1 MPAPLTL
8 PCAKRVCVSRSLWP
22 LLSVGLFAI
31 NPLPLVL
38 AEASR
43 TEDSTLTLG
52 TVTVQGATGSNGP
65 LSTSSVLS
73 SVDVLGADIL
83 EKMPVNYSWEL
94 FSRAPGVMLTEFN
107 QGTTSGK
114 ISFRGFNGEGEVNAV
129 KLLIDGIPSNSNDGN
144 MPFMDM
150 IFPLELDSI
159 EVVRGT
165 SDARYG
171 LNNIAGN
178 VNMLTRTGGDYTKA
192 RIRYGSYNTQETQL
206 AKGIESSNWTQ
217 NYFFAYQKSDGYR
230 DHAQA
235 DKFSMAGKWF
245 YTPDDNRYRIGLIAR
260 HYETEAQ
267 EPGYLSEEDA
277 HQHPTMTNSYN
288 ATDKGTRR
296 MNQLSV
302 HFDTEL
308 SDTLAWAAKTYV
320 NTFDDRRWTQ
330 YWRTSAQQERDA
342 YETQYGALTSL
353 TWRPEVSWLY
363 DFALEGGADMQQ
375 QHNKSERYRTKDRV
389 RQAQT
394 RDQQFDFDT
403 YGAYVQAEIKPFE
416 SLKIIPAYRV
426 DKIQGDFTNEMT
438 GLDYDINDYGLIKQ
452 PKLSVVYS
460 PWDVASVYAN
470 WGRTFQVGTGAAAYK
485 IPPRDTDLA
494 PSINEGWETGIKFTP
509 ADWIDGRVAYWQ
521 QKASGEVSRRLN
533 DPSGE
538 SDNVGQTRRWGYDA
552 QVNLHP
558 NERTDLWMAYA
569 WQYSKI
575 LQPSSTLPNSK
586 GQEIDHIPH
595 HLYNAGVSYKAT
607 PALQLTAW
615 MNGQTNYYLERE
627 NTRGTYGGYVL
638 MNLGASYRVTESVSV
653 DLQLKNL
660 TNRYYEY
667 VWYDPD
673 GAQASLHSP
682 GDGRALY
689 TGVSVDF

>member
-375 QHNKSERYRTKDRV
+375 QQNKSERYRTKDRV

-558 NERTDLWMAYA
+558 NEHTDLWMAYA

>member
-1 MPAPLTL
+1 MPAPFTL
-8 PCAKRVCVSRSLWP
+8 PHAKRVAVPCSLWP
-22 LLSVGLFAI
+22 MLSVSL
-31 NPLPLVL
+31 L
-38 AEASR
+38 AFSSLASAD
-43 TEDSTLTLG
+43 ESAALTLG
-52 TVTVQGATGSNGP
+52 AVAIQGTSGDSGP
-65 LSTSSVLS
+65 LGTRGVPG
-73 SVDVLGADIL
+73 SVDILGADVV

-178 VNMLTRTGGDYTKA
+178 VNMLTRTGGDYTRA
-192 RIRYGSYNTQETQL
+192 RIRYGSDDTRETQF

-217 NYFFAYQKSDGYR
+217 NYFFAYQKADGYR
-230 DHAQA
+230 DHAEA
-235 DKFSMAGKWF
+235 DKVSLSGKWF

-260 HYETEAQ
+260 HYETEAE
-267 EPGYLSEEDA
+267 EPGYLSADDA
-277 HQHPTMTNSYN
+277 HQHPRMSNVYN
-288 ATDKGTRR
+288 ASDKGTRR
-296 MNQLSV
+296 MNQLSL
-302 HFDTEL
+302 HLDTEL
-308 SDTLAWAAKTYV
+308 AETLSWSAKTYL

-353 TWRPEVSWLY
+353 TWRPVVSGLY
-363 DFALEGGADMQQ
+363 HFALEGGTDIQRQQ
-375 QHNKSERYRTKDRV
+375 NTSERYRTLNRA

-403 YGAYVQAEIKPFE
+403 VGAYVQAEIQPFE

-426 DKIQGDFTNEMT
+426 DRIQGDFTNAMT
-438 GLDYDINDYGLIKQ
+438 GTDYAINDYGLIKQ

-460 PWDVASVYAN
+460 PWNVASVYAN

-494 PSINEGWETGIKFTP
+494 PSINEGWETGITFTP
-509 ADWIDGRVAYWQ
+509 ADWVDGRIAYWQ
-521 QKASGEVSRRLN
+521 QEASGEVSRRLN

-552 QVNLHP
+552 QLNLHP
-558 NERTDLWMAYA
+558 NARTEIWLAYA

-575 LQPSSTLPNSK
+575 LQPSATLPGSK
-586 GQEIDHIPH
+586 GREIDHIPH
-595 HLYNAGVSYKAT
+595 HLYNAGIRYQAT
-607 PALQLTAW
+607 PALQLSAW
-615 MNGQTNYYLERE
+615 MNGQTHYYLERE
-627 NTRGTYGGYVL
+627 NTQGTYGGYVL
-638 MNLGASYRVTESVSV
+638 MNLGAVYRVTESVSV

-667 VWYDPD
+667 AWYDPD
-673 GAQASLHSP
+673 GARASLHSP
-682 GDGRALY
+682 GDGRTLMS
-689 TGVSVDF
+689 GVTLDF

>member
-1 MPAPLTL
+1 MPF
-8 PCAKRVCVSRSLWP
+8 SSL
-22 LLSVGLFAI
+22 A
-31 NPLPLVL
+31 L
-38 AEASR
+38 ADESSA
-43 TEDSTLTLG
+43 LTLG
-52 TVTVQGATGSNGP
+52 AVAIQGTSGDSGP
-65 LSTSSVLS
+65 LGTRGVLG
-73 SVDVLGADIL
+73 SVDILGADVV

-94 FSRAPGVMLTEFN
+94 FSRAPGVMLTQFN

-178 VNMLTRTGGDYTKA
+178 VNMLTRTGGDYTRA
-192 RIRYGSYNTQETQL
+192 RIRYASDDTRETQF

-217 NYFFAYQKSDGYR
+217 NYFFAYQKADGYR
-230 DHAQA
+230 DHAEA
-235 DKFSMAGKWF
+235 DKVSLSGKWF

-267 EPGYLSEEDA
+267 EPGYLSADDA
-277 HQHPTMTNSYN
+277 HQHPRMSNAYN
-288 ATDKGTRR
+288 ASDKGTRR
-296 MNQLSV
+296 MNQLSL
-302 HFDTEL
+302 HLDTEL
-308 SDTLAWAAKTYV
+308 AETLSWSAKTYL

-353 TWRPEVSWLY
+353 TWRPAVSGLY
-363 DFALEGGADMQQ
+363 HFALEGGTDIQRQQ
-375 QHNKSERYRTKDRV
+375 NTSERYRTLNRA

-403 YGAYVQAEIKPFE
+403 VGAYVQAEIQPFE

-426 DKIQGDFTNEMT
+426 DRIQGDFTNEMT
-438 GLDYDINDYGLIKQ
+438 GTDYAINNYGLIKQ

-509 ADWIDGRVAYWQ
+509 ADWVDGRIAYWQ
-521 QKASGEVSRRLN
+521 QEASGEVSRRLN

-552 QVNLHP
+552 QLNLHP
-558 NERTDLWMAYA
+558 NARTEIWLAYA

-575 LQPSSTLPNSK
+575 LQPSATLPGSK
-586 GQEIDHIPH
+586 GREIDHIPH
-595 HLYNAGVSYKAT
+595 HLYNAGIRYQAT
-607 PALQLTAW
+607 PALQLSAW
-615 MNGQTNYYLERE
+615 MNGQTHYYLERE
-627 NTRGTYGGYVL
+627 NTQGTYGGYVL
-638 MNLGASYRVTESVSV
+638 MNLGAVYRVTESVSV
-653 DLQLKNL
+653 DLQLKNF

-667 VWYDPD
+667 AWYDPD
-673 GAQASLHSP
+673 GARASLHSP
-682 GDGRALY
+682 GDGRTLMS
-689 TGVSVDF
+689 GVTLDF

>member
-206 AKGIESSNWTQ
+206 AKGIETSNWTQ

-308 SDTLAWAAKTYV
+308 ADTLAWAAKTYV

-438 GLDYDINDYGLIKQ
+438 GLDYAINDYGLIKQ

>member
-1 MPAPLTL
+1 MPAPCSL
-8 PCAKRVCVSRSLWP
+8 PRVKQRVVSRSFLA
-22 LLSVGLFAI
+22 LLSASLSAFD
-31 NPLPLVL
+31 PLSIAV
-38 AEASR
+38 AATSSS
-43 TEDSTLTLG
+43 EDSTLTLG
-52 TVTVQGATGSNGP
+52 TVTVSGAAAGP
-65 LSTSSVLS
+65 LATSSVVS
-73 SVDVLGADIL
+73 SVDILGGDIL

-144 MPFMDM
+144 MPYMDM

-178 VNMLTRTGGDYTKA
+178 VNMLTRTSGDYTKA
-192 RIRYGSYNTQETQL
+192 RVRYGSFNTQETQL

-217 NYFFAYQKSDGYR
+217 NYFIAYQKADGYR
-230 DHAQA
+230 DHAEA
-235 DKFSMAGKWF
+235 DRYSMSGKWF
-245 YTPDDNRYRIGLIAR
+245 YTPDDDSYRIGLIAR

-267 EPGYLSEEDA
+267 EPGYLTEDDA
-277 HQHPTMTNSYN
+277 RHHPTMTNSYN

-296 MNQLSV
+296 MNQVSL

-308 SDTLAWAAKTYV
+308 TDSLAWSAKTYV
-320 NTFDDRRWTQ
+320 NTYDDRRWTQ
-330 YWRTSAQQERDA
+330 YWRTSSQQERDT

-353 TWRPEVSWLY
+353 TWRPEVNGLY
-363 DFALEGGADMQQ
+363 DFALEGGADVQQ
-375 QHNKSERYRTKDRV
+375 QQNKSERYKTKSRV
-389 RQAQT
+389 RQSQT
-394 RDQQFDFDT
+394 RDQAFDFDT

-416 SLKIIPAYRV
+416 SLKIVPAYRV

-438 GLDYDINDYGLIKQ
+438 GTDYDINDYGLIKQ
-452 PKLSVVYS
+452 PKLSIVYS
-460 PWDVASVYAN
+460 PWAVASVYAN

-485 IPPRDTDLA
+485 IPPRTTDLE
-494 PSINEGWETGIKFTP
+494 PSINEGWETGVKFTP
-509 ADWIDGRVAYWQ
+509 SDWVDGRIAYWQ
-521 QKASGEVSRRLN
+521 QEATGEVSRRLN

-538 SDNVGQTRRWGYDA
+538 SDNVGETRRWGYDL
-552 QVNLHP
+552 QVNMHP
-558 NERTDLWMAYA
+558 NERTDFWMAYA

-575 LQPSSTLPNSK
+575 LQPSATLPDSK
-586 GQEIDHIPH
+586 GQEIDHVPH
-595 HLYNAGVSYKAT
+595 HVYNAGVSYQAT

-615 MNGQTNYYLERE
+615 MNGQTNYYLERQ
-627 NTRGTYGGYVL
+627 NTQGTYGGYVL
-638 MNLGASYRVTESVSV
+638 MNLGAVYKVAESVSV
-653 DLQLKNL
+653 DVQLKNL

-673 GAQASLHSP
+673 GADASLHSP

-689 TGVSVDF
+689 TGITFDL

>member
-1 MPAPLTL
+1 MPASTTL
-8 PCAKRVCVSRSLWP
+8 RPATRLSVHRPLWP
-22 LLSVGLFAI
+22 LFSIGVLTLSPMSVA
-31 NPLPLVL
+31 L

-43 TEDSTLTLG
+43 VESSTLTLG
-52 TVTVQGATGSNGP
+52 AVSIQGSASGP

-73 SVDVLGADIL
+73 SVDILSADIL

-144 MPFMDM
+144 MPYMDM
-150 IFPLELDSI
+150 IFPMELDSI

-178 VNMLTRTGGDYTKA
+178 VNMLTRTGGDYNKA
-192 RIRYGSYNTQETQL
+192 RLHYGSFNTQEAQI
-206 AKGIESSNWTQ
+206 AKGFESSNWTQ
-217 NYFFAYQKSDGYR
+217 NYFFAYQKSDSYR
-230 DHAQA
+230 DHAEA
-235 DKFSMAGKWF
+235 DKFSMSGKWF
-245 YTPDDNRYRIGLIAR
+245 YTPDDGSYRIGLVAR

-267 EPGYLSEEDA
+267 EPGYLAEDDA
-277 HQHPTMTNSYN
+277 RHHPEMTNSFN
-288 ATDKGTRR
+288 STDKGTRR
-296 MNQLSV
+296 MSQVSL
-302 HFDTEL
+302 HFDTDL
-308 SDTLAWAAKTYV
+308 ADTLAWSAKSYV

-330 YWRTSAQQERDA
+330 YWSSSSQQERDN

-363 DFALEGGADMQQ
+363 DFALEGGADIQQ
-375 QHNKSERYRTKDRV
+375 QRNKSERYRTKDRA
-389 RQAQT
+389 RLATT

-438 GLDYDINDYGLIKQ
+438 GMDYEINDYGLIKQ
-452 PKLSVVYS
+452 PKINVVYS
-460 PWDVASVYAN
+460 PWDVASFYAN

-509 ADWIDGRVAYWQ
+509 ADWVDGRVAYWQ
-521 QKASGEVSRRLN
+521 QEASGEVSRRLN

-538 SDNVGQTRRWGYDA
+538 SDNVGETRRWGYDL
-552 QVNLHP
+552 QMNLHP
-558 NERTDLWMAYA
+558 NDRTEIWMAYS

-575 LQPSSTLPNSK
+575 LQPSATLPNSE

-595 HLYNAGVSYKAT
+595 HLYNVGISYDAT

-627 NTRGTYGGYVL
+627 NTKGTYGGYVL
-638 MNLGASYRVTESVSV
+638 MNLGATYKVTRSVSV

-682 GDGRALY
+682 GDGRAFY
-689 TGVSVDF
+689 TGVTVDF

>member
-1 MPAPLTL
+1 MPAPCSL
-8 PCAKRVCVSRSLWP
+8 PRVKQRVVSRSFLA
-22 LLSVGLFAI
+22 LLSGSLSAFDPFSIA
-31 NPLPLVL
+31 
-38 AEASR
+38 AAATTSS
-43 TEDSTLTLG
+43 EDSTLTLG
-52 TVTVQGATGSNGP
+52 TVTVSGAASGP
-65 LSTSSVLS
+65 LATSSVLS
-73 SVDVLGADIL
+73 SVDILGGDIL

-144 MPFMDM
+144 MPYMDM

-178 VNMLTRTGGDYTKA
+178 VNMLTRTSGDYTKA
-192 RIRYGSYNTQETQL
+192 RIRYGSFNTQETQL

-217 NYFFAYQKSDGYR
+217 NYFVAYQKADGYR
-230 DHAQA
+230 DHAEA
-235 DKFSMAGKWF
+235 DRYSMSGKWF
-245 YTPDDNRYRIGLIAR
+245 YTPDDDSYRIGLIAR
-260 HYETEAQ
+260 HYEAEAQ
-267 EPGYLSEEDA
+267 EPGYLTEDDA
-277 HQHPTMTNSYN
+277 RHHPTMTNSYN
-288 ATDKGTRR
+288 ATDKGMRR
-296 MNQLSV
+296 MNQVSL

-308 SDTLAWAAKTYV
+308 TDSLAWSAKTYV
-320 NTFDDRRWTQ
+320 NTYDDRRWTQ
-330 YWRTSAQQERDA
+330 YWRTSSQQERDT

-353 TWRPEVSWLY
+353 TWRPEVNGLY
-363 DFALEGGADMQQ
+363 DFALEGGADVQQ
-375 QHNKSERYRTKDRV
+375 QQNKSERYKTKSRV
-389 RQAQT
+389 RQSQT
-394 RDQQFDFDT
+394 RDQAFDFDT

-416 SLKIIPAYRV
+416 SLKIVPAYRV

-438 GLDYDINDYGLIKQ
+438 GMDYDINDYGLIKQ

-460 PWDVASVYAN
+460 PWEVASVYAN

-485 IPPRDTDLA
+485 IPPRTTDLE
-494 PSINEGWETGIKFTP
+494 PSINEGWETGVKFTP
-509 ADWIDGRVAYWQ
+509 SEWVDGRIAYWQ
-521 QKASGEVSRRLN
+521 QEATGEVSRRLN

-538 SDNVGQTRRWGYDA
+538 SDNVGETRRWGYDL
-552 QVNLHP
+552 QVNMHP
-558 NERTDLWMAYA
+558 NERTYFWMAYA

-575 LQPSSTLPNSK
+575 LQPSATLPDSK
-586 GQEIDHIPH
+586 GQEIDHVPH
-595 HLYNAGVSYKAT
+595 HLYNAGVSYQAT

-615 MNGQTNYYLERE
+615 MNGQTNYYLERQ
-627 NTRGTYGGYVL
+627 NTQGTYGGYVL
-638 MNLGASYRVTESVSV
+638 MNLGAVYTVTESVSV
-653 DLQLKNL
+653 DVQLKNL

-673 GAQASLHSP
+673 GAEASLHSP

-689 TGVSVDF
+689 SSVTFDF

>member
-1 MPAPLTL
+1 MPASTTL
-8 PCAKRVCVSRSLWP
+8 CHAKALSVFRPLWP
-22 LLSVGLFAI
+22 LLSIGVLALS
-31 NPLPLVL
+31 PLPVAL

-43 TEDSTLTLG
+43 IENSTLTLG
-52 TVTVQGATGSNGP
+52 AVSIQGSASGP
-65 LSTSSVLS
+65 LSTRNVLS
-73 SVDVLGADIL
+73 SVDILGGDIL

-94 FSRAPGVMLTEFN
+94 FTRAPGVMLTEFN

-150 IFPLELDSI
+150 IFPMELDSI

-178 VNMLTRTGGDYTKA
+178 VNMLTRTGGDYAKA
-192 RIRYGSYNTQETQL
+192 RIRYGSFNTQETQL

-230 DHAQA
+230 DHSQA
-235 DKFSMAGKWF
+235 DRFSMSGKWF
-245 YTPDDNRYRIGLIAR
+245 YTPDDDSYRIGLIAR
-260 HYETEAQ
+260 HYEAEAQ
-267 EPGYLSEEDA
+267 EPGYLTEDDA
-277 HQHPTMTNSYN
+277 RHHPTMTNSFN

-296 MNQLSV
+296 MNQVSL
-302 HFDTEL
+302 HFDTDLAEN
-308 SDTLAWAAKTYV
+308 LAWSAKTYV

-330 YWRTSAQQERDA
+330 YWRTSSQQERDA

-363 DFALEGGADMQQ
+363 DFALEGGADVQQ
-375 QHNKSERYRTKDRV
+375 QQNKSERYRTKDRA
-389 RQAQT
+389 RLATT

-416 SLKIIPAYRV
+416 SLKIVPAYRV

-460 PWDVASVYAN
+460 PWDVASFYAN

-521 QKASGEVSRRLN
+521 QEASGEVSRRLN

-538 SDNVGQTRRWGYDA
+538 SDNVGETRRWGYDL
-552 QVNLHP
+552 QMNLHP
-558 NERTDLWMAYA
+558 NKRTEIWMAYS

-575 LQPSSTLPNSK
+575 LQPSATLPNSK

-595 HLYNAGVSYKAT
+595 HLYNAGISYEAT
-607 PALQLTAW
+607 PALLLTAW

-627 NTRGTYGGYVL
+627 NTKGTYGGYAL
-638 MNLGASYRVTESVSV
+638 MNLGATYKVTESVSV

-689 TGVSVDF
+689 TGVTLEF

>member
-1 MPAPLTL
+1 MPAPSCV
-8 PCAKRVCVSRSLWP
+8 PGAKRRPGSRYLWP
-22 LLSVGLFAI
+22 LLSTGLFTFHPFAT
-31 NPLPLVL
+31 
-38 AEASR
+38 AT

-52 TVTVQGATGSNGP
+52 TVTVQGASASSGP
-65 LSTSSVLS
+65 LSTASVLS
-73 SVDVLGADIL
+73 SVDILGADIL

-178 VNMLTRTGGDYTKA
+178 VNMLTRTGGEYTKA
-192 RIRYGSYNTQETQL
+192 RLRYGSYNTQEAQL
-206 AKGIESSNWTQ
+206 AKGIEGSNWTQ
-217 NYFFAYQKSDGYR
+217 NYFFAFQQSDGYR

-235 DKFSMAGKWF
+235 DRFSLSGKWF
-245 YTPDDNRYRIGLIAR
+245 YTPDDDSYRIGLIAR

-267 EPGYLSEEDA
+267 EPGYLSEDDA
-277 HQHPTMTNSYN
+277 HRHPSMTNSYN
-288 ATDKGTRR
+288 ATDQGTRR

-308 SDTLAWAAKTYV
+308 AEHLAWSAKTYV

-353 TWRPEVSWLY
+353 TWRPQVSWLY
-363 DFALEGGADMQQ
+363 DFALEGGADVQQ
-375 QHNKSERYRTKDRV
+375 QQNSSERYRTRDRA
-389 RQAQT
+389 RLAQT
-394 RDQQFDFDT
+394 RDQRFDFDT
-403 YGAYVQAEIKPFE
+403 YGTYLQAEIKPFE

-426 DKIQGDFTNEMT
+426 DKIQGDFTDQMT
-438 GLDYDINDYGLIKQ
+438 GQDYAINDYGLIKQ

-460 PWDVASVYAN
+460 PWKVASVYAN

-521 QKASGEVSRRLN
+521 QEASGEVSRRLN

-538 SDNVGQTRRWGYDA
+538 SDSVGETRRWGYDA
-552 QVNLHP
+552 QLNLHP
-558 NERTDLWMAYA
+558 NERTEIWMAYA

-575 LQPSSTLPNSK
+575 LQPSATLPNSQ

-595 HLYNAGVSYKAT
+595 HLYNAGVSYQAT
-607 PALQLTAW
+607 PALQLSAW

-627 NTRGTYGGYVL
+627 NTQGTYGGYVL
-638 MNLGASYRVTESVSV
+638 MNLGATYRVSESLSV

-689 TGVSVDF
+689 SGVTLDF

>member
-1 MPAPLTL
+1 MPASFFVPG
-8 PCAKRVCVSRSLWP
+8 AKRRPGSRYLWP
-22 LLSVGLFAI
+22 LLSTGLLTFHSLTATG
-31 NPLPLVL
+31 NS
-38 AEASR
+38 EN
-43 TEDSTLTLG
+43 STLTLG
-52 TVTVQGATGSNGP
+52 TVTVQGATGSSGP
-65 LSTSSVLS
+65 LNTASVLS
-73 SVDVLGADIL
+73 SVDILGADIL
-83 EKMPVNYSWEL
+83 QKMPVNYSWEL

-178 VNMLTRTGGDYTKA
+178 VNMLTRTGGEYTQA
-192 RIRYGSYNTQETQL
+192 RLRYGSYNTQEAQL
-206 AKGIESSNWTQ
+206 ATGLEGSNWTQ

-230 DHAQA
+230 DHAAA
-235 DKFSMAGKWF
+235 DKFSLSGKWF
-245 YTPDDNRYRIGLIAR
+245 YTPDDDSYRVGLIAR

-267 EPGYLSEEDA
+267 EPGYLSEDDA
-277 HQHPTMTNSYN
+277 HRHPTMTNSYN

-308 SDTLAWAAKTYV
+308 AEHLAWSAKTYV

-353 TWRPEVSWLY
+353 TWRPQVSWLY
-363 DFALEGGADMQQ
+363 DFALEGGADVQQ
-375 QHNKSERYRTKDRV
+375 QQNTSERYRTKDRV
-389 RQAQT
+389 RLAQT
-394 RDQQFDFDT
+394 RDQRFDFDT
-403 YGAYVQAEIKPFE
+403 YGAYLQAEIKPFE

-426 DKIQGDFTNEMT
+426 DKIQGDFTNQMT
-438 GLDYDINDYGLIKQ
+438 GMDYAINDYGLIKQ

-460 PWDVASVYAN
+460 PWDVASLYAN

-509 ADWIDGRVAYWQ
+509 ADGIDGRVAYWQ
-521 QKASGEVSRRLN
+521 QEASGEVSRRLN

-538 SDNVGQTRRWGYDA
+538 SDNVGETRRWGYDA
-552 QVNLHP
+552 QLNLHP
-558 NERTDLWMAYA
+558 NERTEIWMAYA

-575 LQPSSTLPNSK
+575 LQPSATLPNSK

-595 HLYNAGVSYKAT
+595 HLYNAGISYQAT
-607 PALQLTAW
+607 PALQLTGW

-627 NTRGTYGGYVL
+627 NTKGTYGGYVL
-638 MNLGASYRVTESVSV
+638 MNLGATYQVTPSVSV

-673 GAQASLHSP
+673 GARASLHSP

-689 TGVSVDF
+689 SGVTLDF

>member
-1 MPAPLTL
+1 MPAPCSL
-8 PCAKRVCVSRSLWP
+8 PRVKQRVVSRSFLA
-22 LLSVGLFAI
+22 LLSASLSAFD
-31 NPLPLVL
+31 PLSIAV
-38 AEASR
+38 AATSSS
-43 TEDSTLTLG
+43 EDSTLTLG
-52 TVTVQGATGSNGP
+52 TVTVSGAAAGP
-65 LSTSSVLS
+65 LATSSVVS
-73 SVDVLGADIL
+73 SVDILGGDIL

-144 MPFMDM
+144 MPYMDM

-178 VNMLTRTGGDYTKA
+178 VNMLTRTSGDYTKA
-192 RIRYGSYNTQETQL
+192 RVRYGSFNTQETQL

-217 NYFFAYQKSDGYR
+217 NYFIAYQKADGYR
-230 DHAQA
+230 DHAEA
-235 DKFSMAGKWF
+235 DRYSMSGKWF
-245 YTPDDNRYRIGLIAR
+245 YTPDDDSYRIGLIAR

-267 EPGYLSEEDA
+267 EPGYLTKDDA
-277 HQHPTMTNSYN
+277 RHHPTMTNSYN

-296 MNQLSV
+296 MNQVSL

-308 SDTLAWAAKTYV
+308 TDSLAWSAKTYV
-320 NTFDDRRWTQ
+320 NTYDDRRWTQ
-330 YWRTSAQQERDA
+330 YWRTSSQHERDT

-353 TWRPEVSWLY
+353 TWRPEVNGLY
-363 DFALEGGADMQQ
+363 DFALEGGADVQQ
-375 QHNKSERYRTKDRV
+375 QQNKSERYKTKSRV
-389 RQAQT
+389 RQSQT
-394 RDQQFDFDT
+394 RDQAFDFDT

-416 SLKIIPAYRV
+416 SLKIVPAYRV

-438 GLDYDINDYGLIKQ
+438 GTDYDINDYGLIKQ
-452 PKLSVVYS
+452 PKLSIVYS
-460 PWDVASVYAN
+460 PWAVASVYAN
-470 WGRTFQVGTGAAAYK
+470 WGRTFQVGTVAAAYK
-485 IPPRDTDLA
+485 IPPRTTDLE
-494 PSINEGWETGIKFTP
+494 PSINEGWETGVKFTP
-509 ADWIDGRVAYWQ
+509 SDWVDGRIAYWQ
-521 QKASGEVSRRLN
+521 QEATGEVSRRLN

-538 SDNVGQTRRWGYDA
+538 SDNVGETRRWGYDL
-552 QVNLHP
+552 QVNMHP
-558 NERTDLWMAYA
+558 NERIDFWMAYA

-575 LQPSSTLPNSK
+575 LQPSATLPDSK
-586 GQEIDHIPH
+586 GQEIDHVPH
-595 HLYNAGVSYKAT
+595 HVYNAGVSYQAT

-615 MNGQTNYYLERE
+615 MNGQTNYYLERQ
-627 NTRGTYGGYVL
+627 NTQGTYGGYVL
-638 MNLGASYRVTESVSV
+638 MDLGAVYKVAESVSV
-653 DLQLKNL
+653 DVQLKNL

-673 GAQASLHSP
+673 GADASLHSP

-689 TGVSVDF
+689 TGITFDL

>member
-1 MPAPLTL
+1 M
-8 PCAKRVCVSRSLWP
+8 
-22 LLSVGLFAI
+22 LSVSL
-31 NPLPLVL
+31 L
-38 AEASR
+38 AFSSLASAD
-43 TEDSTLTLG
+43 ESAALTLG
-52 TVTVQGATGSNGP
+52 AVAIQGTSGESGP
-65 LSTSSVLS
+65 LGTRGVPG
-73 SVDVLGADIL
+73 SVDILGADVV

-178 VNMLTRTGGDYTKA
+178 VNMLTRTGGDYTRA
-192 RIRYGSYNTQETQL
+192 RIRYGSDDTRETQF

-217 NYFFAYQKSDGYR
+217 NYFFAYQKADGYR
-230 DHAQA
+230 DHAEA
-235 DKFSMAGKWF
+235 DKVSLSGKWF

-260 HYETEAQ
+260 HYETEAE
-267 EPGYLSEEDA
+267 EPGYLSADDA
-277 HQHPTMTNSYN
+277 HQHPRMSNVYN
-288 ATDKGTRR
+288 ASDKGTRR
-296 MNQLSV
+296 MNQLSL
-302 HFDTEL
+302 HLDTEL
-308 SDTLAWAAKTYV
+308 AETLSWSAKTYL

-353 TWRPEVSWLY
+353 TWRPVVSGLY
-363 DFALEGGADMQQ
+363 HFALEGGTDIQRQQ
-375 QHNKSERYRTKDRV
+375 NTSERYRTLDRA

-394 RDQQFDFDT
+394 RDQQFDFNT
-403 YGAYVQAEIKPFE
+403 VGAYVQAEIQPFE

-426 DKIQGDFTNEMT
+426 DRIQGDFTNAMT
-438 GLDYDINDYGLIKQ
+438 GTDYAINDYGLIKQ

-460 PWDVASVYAN
+460 PWNVASVYAN

-494 PSINEGWETGIKFTP
+494 PSINEGWETGITFTP
-509 ADWIDGRVAYWQ
+509 ADWVDGRIAYWQ
-521 QKASGEVSRRLN
+521 QEASGEVSRRLN

-552 QVNLHP
+552 QLNLHP
-558 NERTDLWMAYA
+558 NARTEIWLAYA

-575 LQPSSTLPNSK
+575 LQPSATLPGSK
-586 GQEIDHIPH
+586 GREIDHIPH
-595 HLYNAGVSYKAT
+595 HLYNAGIRYQAT
-607 PALQLTAW
+607 PALQLSAW
-615 MNGQTNYYLERE
+615 MNGQTHYYLERE
-627 NTRGTYGGYVL
+627 NTQGTYGGYVL
-638 MNLGASYRVTESVSV
+638 MNLGAVYRVTESVSV

-667 VWYDPD
+667 AWYDPD
-673 GAQASLHSP
+673 GARASLHSP
-682 GDGRALY
+682 GDGRTLMS
-689 TGVSVDF
+689 GVTLDF

>member
-1 MPAPLTL
+1 MPVFSTL
-8 PCAKRVCVSRSLWP
+8 PRAMHAPVSRSLCQALTYGVFALTP
-22 LLSVGLFAI
+22 LSAA
-31 NPLPLVL
+31 L
-38 AEASR
+38 AE
-43 TEDSTLTLG
+43 TQVENSTLTLG
-52 TVTVQGATGSNGP
+52 SVTVQGNSSGP

-73 SVDVLGADIL
+73 SVDILGGDIL

-94 FSRAPGVMLTEFN
+94 FSRAPGVILTQFN

-114 ISFRGFNGEGEVNAV
+114 ISFRGFNGEGEINAV

-150 IFPLELDSI
+150 IFPMELDSI

-178 VNMLTRTGGDYTKA
+178 VNMLTRTGGNYTKA
-192 RIRYGSYNTQETQL
+192 RIRYGSFNTRETQL
-206 AKGIESSNWTQ
+206 SKGFENSNWSQ

-230 DHAQA
+230 DHSEA
-235 DKFSMAGKWF
+235 DKFSMSGKWF
-245 YTPDDNRYRIGLIAR
+245 YTPDDESYRIGLIAR

-267 EPGYLSEEDA
+267 EPGYLSEDNA
-277 HQHPTMTNSYN
+277 RHHPTMTNSYN

-296 MNQLSV
+296 MNQVSL
-302 HFDTEL
+302 HFDTDL
-308 SDTLAWAAKTYV
+308 ADTLAWSAKTYI

-330 YWRTSAQQERDA
+330 YWRTTSQQERDA

-375 QHNKSERYRTKDRV
+375 QENKSERYRTLNRV

-460 PWDVASVYAN
+460 PWDVASFYAN

-509 ADWIDGRVAYWQ
+509 TDWVDGRVAYWQ
-521 QKASGEVSRRLN
+521 QEASGEVSRRLN

-538 SDNVGQTRRWGYDA
+538 SDNVGETRRWGYDL

-558 NERTDLWMAYA
+558 NERTEIWMAYS

-575 LQPSSTLPNSK
+575 LQPSATLPNSK
-586 GQEIDHIPH
+586 GREIDHIPH
-595 HLYNAGVSYKAT
+595 HVYNAGMTYQAT
-607 PALQLTAW
+607 PAVQLTAW

-627 NTRGTYGGYVL
+627 NTQGTYGGYVL
-638 MNLGASYRVTESVSV
+638 MNLGATWKVSDSVSL
-653 DLQLKNL
+653 DMQFKNL

-673 GAQASLHSP
+673 GAVDSLHSP

-689 TGVSVDF
+689 TGVTLEF

>member
-1 MPAPLTL
+1 MPAPCSL
-8 PCAKRVCVSRSLWP
+8 PRVKQRVVSRSFLA
-22 LLSVGLFAI
+22 LLSASLSAFD
-31 NPLPLVL
+31 PLSIAV
-38 AEASR
+38 AATSSS
-43 TEDSTLTLG
+43 EDSTLTLG
-52 TVTVQGATGSNGP
+52 TVTVSGAAAGP
-65 LSTSSVLS
+65 LATSSVVS
-73 SVDVLGADIL
+73 SVDILGGDIL

-144 MPFMDM
+144 MPYMDM

-178 VNMLTRTGGDYTKA
+178 VNMLTRTSGDYTKA
-192 RIRYGSYNTQETQL
+192 RVRYGSFNTQETQL
-206 AKGIESSNWTQ
+206 AKGIESSNWTH
-217 NYFFAYQKSDGYR
+217 NYFIAYQKADGYR
-230 DHAQA
+230 DHAEA
-235 DKFSMAGKWF
+235 DRYSMSGKWF
-245 YTPDDNRYRIGLIAR
+245 YTPDDDSYRIGLIAR

-267 EPGYLSEEDA
+267 EPGYLTEDDA
-277 HQHPTMTNSYN
+277 RHHPTMTNSYN

-296 MNQLSV
+296 MNQVSL

-308 SDTLAWAAKTYV
+308 TDSLAWSAKTYV
-320 NTFDDRRWTQ
+320 NTYDDRRWTQ
-330 YWRTSAQQERDA
+330 YWRTSSQQERDT

-353 TWRPEVSWLY
+353 TWRPEVSGLY
-363 DFALEGGADMQQ
+363 DFALEGGADVQQ
-375 QHNKSERYRTKDRV
+375 QQNKSERYKTKSRV
-389 RQAQT
+389 RQSQT
-394 RDQQFDFDT
+394 RDQAFDFDT

-416 SLKIIPAYRV
+416 SLKIVPAYRV

-438 GLDYDINDYGLIKQ
+438 GTDYDINDYGLIKQ
-452 PKLSVVYS
+452 PKLSIVYS
-460 PWDVASVYAN
+460 PWAVASVYAN

-485 IPPRDTDLA
+485 IPPRTTDLE
-494 PSINEGWETGIKFTP
+494 PSINEGWETGVKFTP
-509 ADWIDGRVAYWQ
+509 SDWVDGRIAYWQ
-521 QKASGEVSRRLN
+521 QEATGEVSRRLN

-538 SDNVGQTRRWGYDA
+538 SDNVGETRRWGYDL
-552 QVNLHP
+552 QVNMHP
-558 NERTDLWMAYA
+558 NERTDFWMAYA

-575 LQPSSTLPNSK
+575 LQPSATLPDSK
-586 GQEIDHIPH
+586 GKEIDHVPH
-595 HLYNAGVSYKAT
+595 HLYNAGVSYQAT

-615 MNGQTNYYLERE
+615 MNGQTNYYLERQ
-627 NTRGTYGGYVL
+627 NTQGTYGGYVL
-638 MNLGASYRVTESVSV
+638 MNLGAVYKVTESVSV
-653 DLQLKNL
+653 DVQLKNL

-673 GAQASLHSP
+673 GADASLHSP

-689 TGVSVDF
+689 TGITFDL

>member
-1 MPAPLTL
+1 MPAPCSL
-8 PCAKRVCVSRSLWP
+8 PRVKQRVVSRSFLA
-22 LLSVGLFAI
+22 LLSASLSAFD
-31 NPLPLVL
+31 PLSIAV
-38 AEASR
+38 AATSSS
-43 TEDSTLTLG
+43 EDSTLTLG
-52 TVTVQGATGSNGP
+52 TVTVSGAAAGP
-65 LSTSSVLS
+65 LATSSVVS
-73 SVDVLGADIL
+73 SVDILGGDIL

-144 MPFMDM
+144 MPYMDM

-178 VNMLTRTGGDYTKA
+178 VNMLTRTSGDYTKA
-192 RIRYGSYNTQETQL
+192 RVRYGSFNTQETQL

-217 NYFFAYQKSDGYR
+217 NYFIAYQKADGYR
-230 DHAQA
+230 DHAEA
-235 DKFSMAGKWF
+235 DRYSMSGKWF
-245 YTPDDNRYRIGLIAR
+245 YTPDDDSYRIGLIAR

-267 EPGYLSEEDA
+267 EPGYLTEDDA
-277 HQHPTMTNSYN
+277 RHHPTMTNSYN

-296 MNQLSV
+296 MNQVSL

-308 SDTLAWAAKTYV
+308 TDSLAWSAKTYV
-320 NTFDDRRWTQ
+320 NTYDDRRWTQ
-330 YWRTSAQQERDA
+330 YWRTSSQQERDT

-353 TWRPEVSWLY
+353 TWRPEVNGLY
-363 DFALEGGADMQQ
+363 DFALEGGADVQQ
-375 QHNKSERYRTKDRV
+375 QQNKSERYKTKSRV
-389 RQAQT
+389 RQSQT
-394 RDQQFDFDT
+394 RDQAFDFDT

-416 SLKIIPAYRV
+416 SLKIVPAYRV

-438 GLDYDINDYGLIKQ
+438 GTDYDINDYGLIKQ
-452 PKLSVVYS
+452 PKLSIVYS
-460 PWDVASVYAN
+460 PWEVASVYAN

-485 IPPRDTDLA
+485 IPPRTTDLE
-494 PSINEGWETGIKFTP
+494 PSINEGWETGVKFTP
-509 ADWIDGRVAYWQ
+509 SDWVDGRIAYWQ
-521 QKASGEVSRRLN
+521 QEATGEVSRRLN

-538 SDNVGQTRRWGYDA
+538 SDNVGETRRWGYDL
-552 QVNLHP
+552 QVNMYP
-558 NERTDLWMAYA
+558 NERIDFWMAYA

-575 LQPSSTLPNSK
+575 LQPSATLPDSK
-586 GQEIDHIPH
+586 GQEIDHVPH
-595 HLYNAGVSYKAT
+595 HLYNAGVSYQAT

-615 MNGQTNYYLERE
+615 MNGQTNYYLERQ
-627 NTRGTYGGYVL
+627 NTQGTYGGYVL
-638 MNLGASYRVTESVSV
+638 MNLGAVYKVTESVSV
-653 DLQLKNL
+653 DVQLKNL

-673 GAQASLHSP
+673 GADASLHSP

-689 TGVSVDF
+689 TGITFDL

>member
-1 MPAPLTL
+1 MPAPCSL
-8 PCAKRVCVSRSLWP
+8 PRVKQRVVSRSFLA
-22 LLSVGLFAI
+22 LLSASLSAFD
-31 NPLPLVL
+31 PLSIAV
-38 AEASR
+38 AATSSS
-43 TEDSTLTLG
+43 EDSTLTLG
-52 TVTVQGATGSNGP
+52 TVTVSGAAAGP
-65 LSTSSVLS
+65 LATSSVVS
-73 SVDVLGADIL
+73 SVDILGGDIL

-144 MPFMDM
+144 MPYMDM

-178 VNMLTRTGGDYTKA
+178 VNMLTRTSGDYTKA
-192 RIRYGSYNTQETQL
+192 RVRYGSFNTQETQL

-217 NYFFAYQKSDGYR
+217 NYFIAYQKADGYR
-230 DHAQA
+230 DHAEA
-235 DKFSMAGKWF
+235 DRYSMSGKWF
-245 YTPDDNRYRIGLIAR
+245 YTPDDDSYRIGLIAR

-267 EPGYLSEEDA
+267 EPGYLTEDDA
-277 HQHPTMTNSYN
+277 RHHPTMTNSYN

-296 MNQLSV
+296 MNQVSL
-302 HFDTEL
+302 HFDTEPTD
-308 SDTLAWAAKTYV
+308 SLAWSAKTYV
-320 NTFDDRRWTQ
+320 NTYDDRRWTQ
-330 YWRTSAQQERDA
+330 YWRTSSQQERDT

-353 TWRPEVSWLY
+353 TWRPEVNRLY
-363 DFALEGGADMQQ
+363 DFALEGGADVQQ
-375 QHNKSERYRTKDRV
+375 QQNKSERYKTKSRV
-389 RQAQT
+389 RQSQT
-394 RDQQFDFDT
+394 RDQAFDFDT

-416 SLKIIPAYRV
+416 SLKIVPAYRV

-438 GLDYDINDYGLIKQ
+438 GTDYDINDYGLIKQ
-452 PKLSVVYS
+452 PKLSIVYS
-460 PWDVASVYAN
+460 PWAVASVYAN

-485 IPPRDTDLA
+485 IPPRTTDLE
-494 PSINEGWETGIKFTP
+494 PSINEGWETGVKFTP
-509 ADWIDGRVAYWQ
+509 SDWVDGRIAYWQ
-521 QKASGEVSRRLN
+521 QEATGEVSRRLN

-538 SDNVGQTRRWGYDA
+538 SDNVGETRRWGYDL
-552 QVNLHP
+552 QVNMHP
-558 NERTDLWMAYA
+558 NERIDFWMAYA

-575 LQPSSTLPNSK
+575 LQPSATLPDSK
-586 GQEIDHIPH
+586 GQEIDHVPH
-595 HLYNAGVSYKAT
+595 HLYNAGVSYQAT

-615 MNGQTNYYLERE
+615 MNGQTNYYLERQ
-627 NTRGTYGGYVL
+627 NTQGTYGGYVL
-638 MNLGASYRVTESVSV
+638 MNLGAVYKVTESVSV
-653 DLQLKNL
+653 DVQLKNL

-673 GAQASLHSP
+673 GADASLHSP

-689 TGVSVDF
+689 TGITFDL

>member
-1 MPAPLTL
+1 MPAPFMLL
-8 PCAKRVCVSRSLWP
+8 RAKRRALPRPSWP
-22 LLSVGLFAI
+22 LLCVGLFAF
-31 NPLPLVL
+31 NPL
-38 AEASR
+38 ADASE
-43 TEDSTLTLG
+43 TSALTLG
-52 TVTVQGATGSNGP
+52 TVTVQGDSVASGP

-73 SVDVLGADIL
+73 SVDILGGDIL

-94 FSRAPGVMLTEFN
+94 FNRAPGVLLTPFN

-178 VNMLTRTGGDYTKA
+178 VNMFTRTGGDYTKA
-192 RIRYGSYNTQETQL
+192 RLRYGSYNTQETQL
-206 AKGIESSNWTQ
+206 AKGIEGSNWTQ
-217 NYFFAYQKSDGYR
+217 NYFFAYQKTDGFR
-230 DHAQA
+230 DHAKA
-235 DKFSMAGKWF
+235 DKFSLSGKWF
-245 YTPDDNRYRIGLIAR
+245 YTPDDDRYRLGLIAR

-267 EPGYLSEEDA
+267 EPGYLSEQDA
-277 HQHPTMTNSYN
+277 HHHPSMTNPYN
-288 ATDKGTRR
+288 ASDKGTRR

-302 HFDTEL
+302 HLDTEL
-308 SDTLAWAAKTYV
+308 SETLAWSAKTYL

-330 YWRTSAQQERDA
+330 YWRTSPQQERDA

-353 TWRPEVSWLY
+353 TWRPDVSWLY
-363 DFALEGGADMQQ
+363 DFALEGGSDFQQ
-375 QHNKSERYRTKDRV
+375 QRNTSERYRTRDRA
-389 RQAQT
+389 RLAQT

-403 YGAYVQAEIKPFE
+403 YGAYLQAEIKPFE

-426 DKIQGDFTNEMT
+426 DKIRGSFTNEMT
-438 GLDYDINDYGLIKQ
+438 GLDYAINDYGLIKQ

-460 PWDVASVYAN
+460 PWSVASLYAN

-485 IPPRDTDLA
+485 IPPRDSDLA
-494 PSINEGWETGIKFTP
+494 PSINDGWETGIKFTP
-509 ADWIDGRVAYWQ
+509 TAWMDGRIAYWQ
-521 QKASGEVSRRLN
+521 QEASGRLN

-538 SDNVGQTRRWGYDA
+538 SDNVGETRRWGYDA
-552 QVNLHP
+552 QLNLHP
-558 NERTDLWMAYA
+558 NDRTEMWLTYA

-575 LQPSSTLPNSK
+575 LKPSATLPNSK
-586 GQEIDHIPH
+586 GREIDHVPH
-595 HLYNAGVSYKAT
+595 HLYNAGVSYQAT
-607 PALQLTAW
+607 PALQLSAW
-615 MNGQTNYYLERE
+615 MNGQTHYYLERE
-627 NTRGTYGGYVL
+627 NTQGTYGGYVL
-638 MNLGASYRVTESVSV
+638 MNLGATYRVSESVSV

-667 VWYDPD
+667 AWYDPD
-673 GAQASLHSP
+673 GARAALHSP
-682 GDGRALY
+682 GDGRAVY
-689 TGVSVDF
+689 SGVTLDF

>member
-375 QHNKSERYRTKDRV
+375 QQNKSERYRTKDRV

>member
-1 MPAPLTL
+1 MPARMTL
-8 PCAKRVCVSRSLWP
+8 PRAKRVSVSRPLWP
-22 LLSVGLFAI
+22 LLSIGLFAL
-31 NPLPLVL
+31 NPLSSAL
-38 AEASR
+38 AETGK

-52 TVTVQGATGSNGP
+52 TVTVQGTSASSGP

-150 IFPLELDSI
+150 IFPMELDSI

-192 RIRYGSYNTQETQL
+192 RVRYGSYNTQETQL
-206 AKGIESSNWTQ
+206 AKGIEGSNWTQ

-230 DHAQA
+230 DHAEA
-235 DKFSMAGKWF
+235 DKFSMSGKWF
-245 YTPDDNRYRIGLIAR
+245 YTPDDNSYRIGLIAR

-277 HQHPTMTNSYN
+277 HQHPSMTNSYN

-296 MNQLSV
+296 MNQVSV
-302 HFDTEL
+302 HFDTDLAE
-308 SDTLAWAAKTYV
+308 TLAWSAKTYV

-375 QHNKSERYRTKDRV
+375 QQNKSERYRTKDRV
-389 RQAQT
+389 RLAQT

-416 SLKIIPAYRV
+416 SLKIVPAYRV
-426 DKIQGDFTNEMT
+426 DKIQGNFTNEMT
-438 GLDYDINDYGLIKQ
+438 GMDYDINDYGLIKQ

-485 IPPRDTDLA
+485 IPPRDTNLA

-521 QKASGEVSRRLN
+521 QEASGEVSRRLN

-538 SDNVGQTRRWGYDA
+538 SDNVGETRRWGYDA
-552 QVNLHP
+552 QLNLHP
-558 NERTDLWMAYA
+558 NDRTDIWMAYA

-575 LQPSSTLPNSK
+575 LQPSSSLPNSK

-607 PALQLTAW
+607 RALQLTAW

-627 NTRGTYGGYVL
+627 NTKGTYGGYVL
-638 MNLGASYRVTESVSV
+638 MNLGATYQVTESVSV

-689 TGVSVDF
+689 TGVTLDF

>member
-1 MPAPLTL
+1 
-8 PCAKRVCVSRSLWP
+8 
-22 LLSVGLFAI
+22 
-31 NPLPLVL
+31 
-38 AEASR
+38 
-43 TEDSTLTLG
+43 
-52 TVTVQGATGSNGP
+52 
-65 LSTSSVLS
+65 
-73 SVDVLGADIL
+73 
-83 EKMPVNYSWEL
+83 MPVNYSWEL
-94 FSRAPGVMLTEFN
+94 FRRAPGVMLTEFN

-144 MPFMDM
+144 MPYMDM
-150 IFPLELDSI
+150 IFPMELDSI

-178 VNMLTRTGGDYTKA
+178 VNMLTRTGGDYNKA
-192 RIRYGSYNTQETQL
+192 RFRYGSFDTRETQL

-217 NYFFAYQKSDGYR
+217 NYFFAHQKSDGYR
-230 DHAQA
+230 DHAEA
-235 DKFSMAGKWF
+235 DKFSMSGKWF
-245 YTPDDNRYRIGLIAR
+245 FTPDDDSYRIGLIAR

-267 EPGYLSEEDA
+267 EPGYLTEDDA
-277 HQHPTMTNSYN
+277 RHDPEMTNSFN

-296 MNQLSV
+296 MSQVSL
-302 HFDTEL
+302 HFDTDL
-308 SDTLAWAAKTYV
+308 TDTLAWSAKTYV
-320 NTFDDRRWTQ
+320 NTLDDRRWTQ
-330 YWRTSAQQERDA
+330 YWRTSSQQERDT

-363 DFALEGGADMQQ
+363 DLALEGGTDVQQ
-375 QHNKSERYRTKDRV
+375 QQNKSERYRTRDRA
-389 RQAQT
+389 RLATT

-416 SLKIIPAYRV
+416 SLKIVPAYRV

-438 GLDYDINDYGLIKQ
+438 GTDYDINDYGLIKQ
-452 PKLSVVYS
+452 PKISVVYS
-460 PWDVASVYAN
+460 PWDVASFYAN

-509 ADWIDGRVAYWQ
+509 ADWVDGRVAYWQ
-521 QKASGEVSRRLN
+521 QEASGEVSRRLN

-538 SDNVGQTRRWGYDA
+538 SDNVGETRRWGYDV
-552 QVNLHP
+552 QMNMHP
-558 NERTDLWMAYA
+558 DERTEVWLAYS

-575 LQPSSTLPNSK
+575 LQPSATLPGSK
-586 GQEIDHIPH
+586 GREIDHIPH
-595 HLYNAGVSYKAT
+595 HLYSAGVSYDAT

-615 MNGQTNYYLERE
+615 MNGQTDYYLERE
-627 NTRGTYGGYVL
+627 NTKGTYGGYVL
-638 MNLGASYRVTESVSV
+638 MNLGATYKVTQSVSV

-673 GAQASLHSP
+673 GAQGSLHSP

-689 TGVSVDF
+689 AGVTVDF

>member
-1 MPAPLTL
+1 MSPL
-8 PCAKRVCVSRSLWP
+8 CSA
-22 LLSVGLFAI
+22 
-31 NPLPLVL
+31 L
-38 AEASR
+38 ADTVKA
-43 TEDSTLTLG
+43 EDSTLTLG
-52 TVTVQGATGSNGP
+52 TVTVQGATSGP

-73 SVDVLGADIL
+73 SVDILGGDIL

-94 FSRAPGVMLTEFN
+94 FRRAPGVMLTEFN

-144 MPFMDM
+144 MPYMDM
-150 IFPLELDSI
+150 IFPMELDSI

-178 VNMLTRTGGDYTKA
+178 VNMLTRTGGDYNKA
-192 RIRYGSYNTQETQL
+192 RFRYGSFNTREIQF
-206 AKGIESSNWTQ
+206 AKGIESGNWTQ
-217 NYFFAYQKSDGYR
+217 NYFFAHQKSDGYR
-230 DHAQA
+230 DHAEA
-235 DKFSMAGKWF
+235 DKFSMSGKWF
-245 YTPDDNRYRIGLIAR
+245 FTPDDDSYRIGLIAR

-267 EPGYLSEEDA
+267 EPGYLTEDDA
-277 HQHPTMTNSYN
+277 RHRPEMTNSFN

-296 MNQLSV
+296 MNQVSL
-302 HFDTEL
+302 HFDTDL
-308 SDTLAWAAKTYV
+308 TDTLAWSAKAYV
-320 NTFDDRRWTQ
+320 NTLDDRRWTQ
-330 YWRTSAQQERDA
+330 YWRTSSQQERDT

-353 TWRPEVSWLY
+353 TWHPEVSWLY
-363 DFALEGGADMQQ
+363 DFALEGGTDVQHQQ
-375 QHNKSERYRTKDRV
+375 NQSERYRTRDRA
-389 RQAQT
+389 RLATT

-416 SLKIIPAYRV
+416 SLKIVPAYRV

-438 GLDYDINDYGLIKQ
+438 GTDYDINDYGLIKQ
-452 PKLSVVYS
+452 PKISVVYS
-460 PWDVASVYAN
+460 PWDVASFYAN

-509 ADWIDGRVAYWQ
+509 ADWVDGRVAYWQ
-521 QKASGEVSRRLN
+521 QDASGEVSRRLN

-538 SDNVGQTRRWGYDA
+538 SDNVGETRRWGYDV
-552 QVNLHP
+552 QMNLHP
-558 NERTDLWMAYA
+558 DERTEVWMTYS

-575 LQPSSTLPNSK
+575 LQPSATLPGSK
-586 GQEIDHIPH
+586 GREIDHIPH
-595 HLYNAGVSYKAT
+595 HLYSAGVSYDAT
-607 PALQLTAW
+607 PGLQLTAW
-615 MNGQTNYYLERE
+615 MNGQTDYYLERE
-627 NTRGTYGGYVL
+627 NTKGTYGGYVL
-638 MNLGASYRVTESVSV
+638 MNLGATYKVTQSVSV

-673 GAQASLHSP
+673 DAQGSLHSP

-689 TGVSVDF
+689 TGVTVDF

>member
-1 MPAPLTL
+1 MPAPFMLL
-8 PCAKRVCVSRSLWP
+8 RAKRRALPRPSWP
-22 LLSVGLFAI
+22 LLCVGLFAF
-31 NPLPLVL
+31 NPL
-38 AEASR
+38 ADASE
-43 TEDSTLTLG
+43 TSALTLG
-52 TVTVQGATGSNGP
+52 TVTVQGDSVASGP

-73 SVDVLGADIL
+73 SVDILGGDIL

-94 FSRAPGVMLTEFN
+94 FNRAPGVLLTPFN

-178 VNMLTRTGGDYTKA
+178 VNMFTRTGGDYTKA
-192 RIRYGSYNTQETQL
+192 RLRYGSYNTQETQL
-206 AKGIESSNWTQ
+206 AKGIEGSNWTQ
-217 NYFFAYQKSDGYR
+217 NYFFAYQKTDGFR

-235 DKFSMAGKWF
+235 GKFSLSGKWF
-245 YTPDDNRYRIGLIAR
+245 YTPDDDRYRLGLIAR
-260 HYETEAQ
+260 HYETAAQ
-267 EPGYLSEEDA
+267 EPGYLSEQDA
-277 HQHPTMTNSYN
+277 HHHPSMTNPYN
-288 ATDKGTRR
+288 ASDKGTRR

-302 HFDTEL
+302 HLDTEL
-308 SDTLAWAAKTYV
+308 SETLAWSTKTYL

-330 YWRTSAQQERDA
+330 YWRTSPQQERDA

-353 TWRPEVSWLY
+353 TWRPDVSWLY
-363 DFALEGGADMQQ
+363 DFALEGGSDFQQ
-375 QHNKSERYRTKDRV
+375 QRNTSERYRTRDRA
-389 RQAQT
+389 RLAQT

-403 YGAYVQAEIKPFE
+403 YGAYLQAEIKPFE

-426 DKIQGDFTNEMT
+426 DKIRGSFSNEMT
-438 GLDYDINDYGLIKQ
+438 GLDYAINDYGLIKQ

-460 PWDVASVYAN
+460 PWSVASLYAN

-485 IPPRDTDLA
+485 IPPRDSDLA
-494 PSINEGWETGIKFTP
+494 PSINDGWETGIKFTP
-509 ADWIDGRVAYWQ
+509 TAWIDGRIAYWQ
-521 QKASGEVSRRLN
+521 QEASGEVSRRLN

-538 SDNVGQTRRWGYDA
+538 SDNVGETRRWGYDA
-552 QVNLHP
+552 QLNLHP
-558 NERTDLWMAYA
+558 NDRTEMWLAYA

-575 LQPSSTLPNSK
+575 LKPSATSPNSK
-586 GQEIDHIPH
+586 GREIDHVPH
-595 HLYNAGVSYKAT
+595 HLYNAGVSYQAT
-607 PALQLTAW
+607 PALQLSAW
-615 MNGQTNYYLERE
+615 MNGQTHYYLERE
-627 NTRGTYGGYVL
+627 NTQGTYGGYVL
-638 MNLGASYRVTESVSV
+638 MNLGATYRVSESVSV

-667 VWYDPD
+667 AWYDPD
-673 GAQASLHSP
+673 GAHAALHSP
-682 GDGRALY
+682 GDGRAVY
-689 TGVSVDF
+689 SGVTLDF

>member
-1 MPAPLTL
+1 MPAPCSL
-8 PCAKRVCVSRSLWP
+8 PRVKQRVVSRSFLA
-22 LLSVGLFAI
+22 LLSASLSAFD
-31 NPLPLVL
+31 PLSIAV
-38 AEASR
+38 AATSSS
-43 TEDSTLTLG
+43 EDSTLTLG
-52 TVTVQGATGSNGP
+52 TVTVSGAAAGP
-65 LSTSSVLS
+65 LATSSVVS
-73 SVDVLGADIL
+73 SVDILGGDIL

-144 MPFMDM
+144 MPYMDM

-178 VNMLTRTGGDYTKA
+178 VNMLTRTSGDYTKA
-192 RIRYGSYNTQETQL
+192 RVRYGSFNTQETQL

-217 NYFFAYQKSDGYR
+217 NYFIAYQKADGYR
-230 DHAQA
+230 DHAEA
-235 DKFSMAGKWF
+235 DRYSMSGKWF
-245 YTPDDNRYRIGLIAR
+245 YTPDDDSYRIGLIAR

-267 EPGYLSEEDA
+267 EPGYLTEDDA
-277 HQHPTMTNSYN
+277 RHHPTMTNSYN

-296 MNQLSV
+296 MNQVSL

-308 SDTLAWAAKTYV
+308 TDSLAWSAKTYV
-320 NTFDDRRWTQ
+320 NTYDDRRWTQ
-330 YWRTSAQQERDA
+330 YWRTSSQQERDT

-353 TWRPEVSWLY
+353 TWRPEVNGLY
-363 DFALEGGADMQQ
+363 DFALEGGADVQQ
-375 QHNKSERYRTKDRV
+375 QQNKSERYITKSRV
-389 RQAQT
+389 RQSQT
-394 RDQQFDFDT
+394 RDQAFDFDT

-416 SLKIIPAYRV
+416 SLKIVPAYRV

-438 GLDYDINDYGLIKQ
+438 GTDYDINDYGLIKQ
-452 PKLSVVYS
+452 PKLSIVYS
-460 PWDVASVYAN
+460 PWAVTSVYAN

-485 IPPRDTDLA
+485 IPPRTTDLE
-494 PSINEGWETGIKFTP
+494 PSINEGWETGVKFTP
-509 ADWIDGRVAYWQ
+509 SDWVDGRIAYWQ
-521 QKASGEVSRRLN
+521 QEATGEVSRRLN

-538 SDNVGQTRRWGYDA
+538 SDNVGETRRWGYDL
-552 QVNLHP
+552 QVNMYP
-558 NERTDLWMAYA
+558 NERIDFWMAYA

-575 LQPSSTLPNSK
+575 LQPSATLPDSK
-586 GQEIDHIPH
+586 GQEIDHVPH
-595 HLYNAGVSYKAT
+595 HLYNAGVSYQAT

-615 MNGQTNYYLERE
+615 MNGQTNYYLERQ
-627 NTRGTYGGYVL
+627 NTQGTYGGYVL
-638 MNLGASYRVTESVSV
+638 MNLGAVYKVAESVSV
-653 DLQLKNL
+653 DVQLKNL

-673 GAQASLHSP
+673 GADASLHSP

-689 TGVSVDF
+689 TGITFDL

>member
-1 MPAPLTL
+1 M
-8 PCAKRVCVSRSLWP
+8 
-22 LLSVGLFAI
+22 LSVSL
-31 NPLPLVL
+31 L
-38 AEASR
+38 AFSSLASAD
-43 TEDSTLTLG
+43 ESAALTLG
-52 TVTVQGATGSNGP
+52 AVAIQGTSGDSGP
-65 LSTSSVLS
+65 LGTRGVPG
-73 SVDVLGADIL
+73 SVDILGADVV

-178 VNMLTRTGGDYTKA
+178 VNMLTRTGGDYTRA
-192 RIRYGSYNTQETQL
+192 RIRYGSDDTRETQF

-217 NYFFAYQKSDGYR
+217 NYFFAYQKADGYR
-230 DHAQA
+230 DHAEA
-235 DKFSMAGKWF
+235 DKVSLSGKWF

-260 HYETEAQ
+260 HYETEAE
-267 EPGYLSEEDA
+267 EPGYLSADDA
-277 HQHPTMTNSYN
+277 HQHPRMSNVYN
-288 ATDKGTRR
+288 ASDKGTRR
-296 MNQLSV
+296 MNQLSL
-302 HFDTEL
+302 HLDTEL
-308 SDTLAWAAKTYV
+308 GQTLSWSAKTYL

-353 TWRPEVSWLY
+353 TWRPVVSGLY
-363 DFALEGGADMQQ
+363 HFALEGGTDIQRQQ
-375 QHNKSERYRTKDRV
+375 NTSERYRTLDRA

-394 RDQQFDFDT
+394 RDQQFDFNT
-403 YGAYVQAEIKPFE
+403 VGAYVQAEIQPFE

-426 DKIQGDFTNEMT
+426 DRIQGDFTNAMT
-438 GLDYDINDYGLIKQ
+438 GTDYAINDYGLIKQ

-460 PWDVASVYAN
+460 PWNVASVYAN

-494 PSINEGWETGIKFTP
+494 PSINEGWETGITFTP
-509 ADWIDGRVAYWQ
+509 ADWVDGRIAYWQ
-521 QKASGEVSRRLN
+521 QEASGEVSRRLN

-552 QVNLHP
+552 QLNLHP
-558 NERTDLWMAYA
+558 NARTEIWLAYA

-575 LQPSSTLPNSK
+575 LQPSATLPGSK
-586 GQEIDHIPH
+586 GREIDHIPH
-595 HLYNAGVSYKAT
+595 HLYNAGIRYQAT
-607 PALQLTAW
+607 PALQLSAW
-615 MNGQTNYYLERE
+615 MNGQTHYYLERE
-627 NTRGTYGGYVL
+627 NTQGTYGGYVL
-638 MNLGASYRVTESVSV
+638 MNLGAVYRVTESVSV

-667 VWYDPD
+667 AWYDPD
-673 GAQASLHSP
+673 GARASLHSP
-682 GDGRALY
+682 GDGRTLMS
-689 TGVSVDF
+689 GVTLDF